1 LNRRQLDSLETN
13 FRTFIEPLLNGK
25 DSEDYH
31 FIWEFQKFLHTKKLR
46 LLTAEK
52 EGLNKWKE
60 ALQSR

>member
-1 LNRRQLDSLETN
+1 M
-13 FRTFIEPLLNGK
+13 
-25 DSEDYH
+25 
-31 FIWEFQKFLHTKKLR
+31 IWEWQKFLHTKKLR